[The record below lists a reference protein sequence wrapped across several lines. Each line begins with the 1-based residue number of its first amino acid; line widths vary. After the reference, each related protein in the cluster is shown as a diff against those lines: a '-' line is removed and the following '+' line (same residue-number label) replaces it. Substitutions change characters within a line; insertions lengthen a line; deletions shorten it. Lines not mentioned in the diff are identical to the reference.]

1 MLAVVSSVKKK
12 YTHKEVQTH
21 LASMIE
27 AVMLLLETFP
37 AELPSD
43 DLELLMMP
51 LTLRNATGLGKGS
64 AILSFPSIETT
75 SDMLGLSSALS

>member
-27 AVMLLLETFP
+27 AVMLLLETFRP
-37 AELPSD
+37 EFLD
-43 DLELLMMP
+43 NE
-51 LTLRNATGLGKGS
+51 
-64 AILSFPSIETT
+64 I
-75 SDMLGLSSALS
+75 